1 MGGVPYQF
9 RVLCFGLTTAPQVF
23 TRLMAPISAILHRYG
38 IRMLRYLDDW
48 LILAESRTTCIQA
61 RDRLL
66 QVCEELGLQVNF
78 KKSSLIPS
86 QDMTYL
92 GMQIQSVRFVAKPT
106 ETRVENL
113 LKIIEEFLSSP
124 DPPAALWRRLLGH
137 LSSLTLLVKGGMLRM
152 RSLQIRLRSR
162 WDFRDELLRIP
173 WDPLCQEDLLWWSWA
188 IQQREGVDLSLP
200 VPDLSFYSDA
210 SDVGWGAIVGENQVS
225 GVWTPSQRDLS
236 INLREMMA
244 VQKGLLE
251 FSSLLRGKTIAL
263 FCDNVTTVADLRR
276 SGGTRSQVLFLK
288 AREILLWIESMKI
301 TLLPQFIQGSLNTRA
316 DLLSRPN
323 LVIVSEWT
331 LHQEVVQD
339 LLHQW
344 PVQDHHRPI
353 RDLADSKAPSVLC
366 SSMGTQ
372 GSGGRCIPPALGQPP
387 GICLPSHSHH
397 KESSSQT
404 ESLSQLRSHPDRPL
418 LASKGMVSRST
429 GTSIRHSNRT
439 TQTSRSAATT
449 AFPSVSRKSPYA
461 SSDCVAT
468 LKRFAS
474 QAGFSET
481 VAGQL
486 ALCRRKS
493 TRLNYQARWG
503 KFRKWCRD
511 FRHRSSEPTIPKIA
525 EFLTFLFKTEKA
537 AVSTIKGYRA
547 MLSSVFKFCLPEI
560 SSSPI
565 LKDLVRSFEISAPR
579 PLHHSP
585 PWDLDKVLEYLSGP
599 PFEPLAE
606 ASFRN
611 KTRKALFLLAMAT
624 AKRIGELQALSFSVS
639 HRGDDL
645 VLHYDP
651 FFLAKT
657 ESVSKTL
664 PRSVIVQSLA
674 DFVGDLPERVLCPVR
689 AIRYLRRAARSVE
702 FTPSRLFVSPSDP
715 KRTMSKNAMSFFLRQ
730 LITES
735 GAVSSL
741 VPPRAHDIR
750 GIATSLNYYSNLS
763 ISAIKEAATW
773 KSNRVFAMRYLKD
786 MSATRSR
793 LKGMGPLIAAGS
805 AVHQH

>member
-1 MGGVPYQF
+1 MVVLGDSTTRGRRSFSPSARLELLLE
-9 RVLCFGLTTAPQVF
+9 RVRR
-23 TRLMAPISAILHRYG
+23 RLGHHRRG
-38 IRMLRYLDDW
+38 
-48 LILAESRTTCIQA
+48 
-61 RDRLL
+61 
-66 QVCEELGLQVNF
+66 
-78 KKSSLIPS
+78 KP
-86 QDMTYL
+86 
-92 GMQIQSVRFVAKPT
+92 SVRSLDSKSKGTLHQPQGDDGSAERPL
-106 ETRVENL
+106 RVQL
-113 LKIIEEFLSSP
+113 
-124 DPPAALWRRLLGH
+124 A
-137 LSSLTLLVKGGMLRM
+137 T
-152 RSLQIRLRSR
+152 
-162 WDFRDELLRIP
+162 
-173 WDPLCQEDLLWWSWA
+173 
-188 IQQREGVDLSLP
+188 QRQD
-200 VPDLSFYSDA
+200 D
-210 SDVGWGAIVGENQVS
+210 
-225 GVWTPSQRDLS
+225 R
-236 INLREMMA
+236 
-244 VQKGLLE
+244 
-251 FSSLLRGKTIAL
+251 SLLRQ
-263 FCDNVTTVADLRR
+263 CHDSR
-276 SGGTRSQVLFLK
+276 
-288 AREILLWIESMKI
+288 
-301 TLLPQFIQGSLNTRA
+301 LPQAIGRHEVSGPVPQSEGDSTVGRIHEDHAISPVHPGVSQHESGSSQSAQPGDRVGMDAAPGGSLR
-316 DLLSRPN
+316 SSP
-323 LVIVSEWT
+323 
-331 LHQEVVQD
+331 
-339 LLHQW
+339 
-344 PVQDHHRPI
+344 PVASDHRPF
-353 RDLADSKAPSVLC
+353 RDLADSKASSVLC
-366 SSMGTQ
+366 SSVGTQ

-397 KESSSQT
+397 KESSSHT

-418 LASKGMVSRST
+418 LASRST

-468 LKRFAS
+468 LRRFAS

-511 FRHRSSEPTIPKIA
+511 FHHRSSEPTIPKIA
-525 EFLTFLFKTEKA
+525 EFFTFLFKTEKA

-547 MLSSVFKFCLPEI
+547 MLSSVFKFCLLEI

-565 LKDLVRSFEISAPR
+565 LKDLVRSFEISFA
-579 PLHHSP
+579 SMGFGQGTG
-585 PWDLDKVLEYLSGP
+585 VLVRP

-611 KTRKALFLLAMAT
+611 KTRKALFLVAMAT
-624 AKRIGELQALSFSVS
+624 AKRVGELQALSFSVS

-657 ESVSKTL
+657 ESVSNPL
-664 PRSVIVQSLA
+664 PRSVIVQFLA

-689 AIRYLRRAARSVE
+689 AIHYLRRAVRSVE

-773 KSNRVFAMRYLKD
+773 KSYRVFPMRYLKD

-793 LKGMGPLIAAGS
+793 LKEMGPLIATGS